1 MQFMDDSDRLH
12 KGLNLAEI
20 LEYDTS
26 ESEKVRY
33 VLNTVKLVL
42 LWL

>member
-1 MQFMDDSDRLH
+1 MQFMDDNERLH

-26 ESEKVRY
+26 VSEKVRY

-42 LWL
+42 L

>member
-1 MQFMDDSDRLH
+1 MDDNDRLH

-20 LEYDTS
+20 FEYDTS
-26 ESEKVRY
+26 VSEKVRY

-42 LWL
+42 L

>member
-1 MQFMDDSDRLH
+1 MQFMDDNDGLD

-26 ESEKVRY
+26 VGEKVR
-33 VLNTVKLVL
+33 
-42 LWL
+42 